1 MKIGL
6 LSDAHGNHLGL
17 QTCLQFLLR
26 NAVDE
31 IIFLGDAVGYFSKGN
46 QVLELLKQSA
56 VKCLLGNHDAMMIE
70 RLPLDPK
77 NDEVYKIAATRQKLL
92 SVHKDFLSTW
102 VPFLEKQ
109 IGGKRLLFVHGNPGN
124 PIAGYTYPDSC
135 LDGFRD
141 LPYDAIFM
149 GHTHIPFVEEKS
161 GKLIVNVG
169 SCGLPRDQGDLA
181 ACAIYDSGSGR
192 VEIFR
197 VPIDINKIIQ
207 LEGENIH
214 PQVIE
219 CLKRKSLTKVVG
231 CVIEK

>member
-17 QTCLQFLLR
+17 QACLQFLHR
-26 NAVDE
+26 RAVDE
-31 IIFLGDAVGYFSKGN
+31 IVFLGDAVGYLSKGN
-46 QVLELLKQSA
+46 QVLELLKQSGA
-56 VKCLLGNHDAMMIE
+56 QCLLGNHDAMMIE
-70 RLPLDPK
+70 QLPLDPK
-77 NDEVYKIAATRQKLL
+77 NDEVYKIAAMRQKLL
-92 SVHKDFLSTW
+92 PSHKKFLNVC

-109 IGGKRLLFVHGNPGN
+109 IGDKRLLFVHGNPWN

-135 LDGFRD
+135 LDGFSD

-149 GHTHIPFVEEKS
+149 GHTHIPFVKEKA
-161 GKLIVNVG
+161 GKLVVNVG

-181 ACAIYDSGSGR
+181 ACGIYNSDSGC

-197 VPIDINKIIQ
+197 VPLDVNKIIQ
-207 LEGENIH
+207 LEGEQLH
-214 PQVIE
+214 AQVIE
-219 CLKRKSLTKVVG
+219 CLKRKSLTKVIG